1 MKDGFEIVANFCSNV
16 ILTDAVMEIQAV
28 FPSVRI
34 HCTDCLNVLKS
45 FREAYRGYII
55 GYDAGSGKNSLK
67 QQPFGR
73 YPITTLDHMVEDVGQ
88 TLEITFDFEEKNVC
102 GEIGKSSLT
111 IATNNTREWS
121 ERLVTCIRKISIV
134 LDIEIRPKLFPGNG
148 IAFLR
153 WSNLEQRLNS
163 GDLKGGEDRSFY
175 LPDNRP

>member
-1 MKDGFEIVANFCSNV
+1 MKDGFDIIANFNSS
-16 ILTDAVMEIQAV
+16 ITLAEAVMEIQTV

-73 YPITTLDHMVEDVGQ
+73 YPITTLDHMMEDIGQ
-88 TLEITFDFEEKNVC
+88 ILEITFDFEGKNVC
-102 GEIGKSSLT
+102 GEIGQSSLT
-111 IATNNTREWS
+111 IATNNTREWA
-121 ERLVTCIRKISIV
+121 ERLVACVRKISIV
-134 LDIEIRPKLFPGNG
+134 RDIEIRPKLFPGNG

-153 WSNLEQRLNS
+153 WSHLEQRLNS
-163 GDLKGGEDRSFY
+163 GEFDGGEDRSFY
-175 LPDNRP
+175 LPDDEP